1 MDKNKMEILAPAGG
15 MEQLVAAVRCG
26 ADAVYLGTSGFNA
39 RQNARNFGE
48 VQLADAVEY
57 CAQRNVQVHVTLNT
71 LIFDN
76 EISEL
81 KKHIKQIADSGANAI
96 IAQDL
101 ATARLVRECCPEMPL
116 HASTQ
121 MTIHNSLGVNVANEL
136 GFSRVVLAR
145 ELTLDEISSI
155 TRNTDIEI
163 ETFIHGALCT
173 CVSGACYLSAM
184 LGGRSGNRG
193 SCAQP
198 CRLNFTNRHGREY
211 ALSLKDMSYV
221 KSLPKLMEAG
231 VVSLKIEGRM
241 KRPEYVAAAVTA
253 VKCALDGKAPDMRLL
268 ESIFSRDGFTDG
280 YLTGKRTVAMYGRR
294 KKEDAQTSQ
303 SVMGELASLYRAER
317 QSVNIGAEVSVRE
330 NKPVILSVNDGINF
344 VTVESE
350 PPQKA
355 VNRAVT
361 SDDIYK
367 AISKTGGTPFVLD
380 DLRTHL
386 DDGLAVSGSALNAL
400 RRDALEK
407 LLEFRKPTPKSFND
421 AQIEIEK
428 HTPATKKEVRL
439 RFENFSFVSRNK
451 CKFDKLIIPA
461 REIISNPDIAG
472 RYKDKLIAELP
483 ALVWE
488 GDVNKLESDLECLMS
503 MGVTNVI
510 CANIGV
516 ANTAISHGFVV
527 HGDMGLNVLNSV
539 SIAEYKALGVDSV
552 TVSFEAGASKIKNL
566 GTDLK
571 RGAVIYGYLP
581 LMKLRTCPARGDKGC
596 GDCNGRPTLTDAKG
610 IKFKLICRDKKYTEM
625 LNSVPLYVGDKLIDG
640 LDFETLYFTD
650 ESEAVIKRVIDAY
663 FAKNDVDFPHTNGL
677 YFRELI

>member
-1 MDKNKMEILAPAGG
+1 MTKMEILAPAGG
-15 MEQLVAAVRCG
+15 TEQLVAAVRCG

-48 VQLADAVEY
+48 VQLAEAIEY

-81 KKHIKQIADSGANAI
+81 KKHIKQVAECGANAI

-101 ATARLVRECCPEMPL
+101 ATARLVRECCPDMPL

-121 MTIHNSLGVNVANEL
+121 MTVHNSLGVEAAREL

-155 TRNTDIEI
+155 AKNTDIEI

-231 VVSLKIEGRM
+231 VASLKIEGRM

-253 VKCALDGKAPDMRLL
+253 VKSALDGREPDMKQL

-280 YLTGKRTVAMYGRR
+280 YLTGKRNVYMYGRR
-294 KKEDAQTSQ
+294 KKEDAQASQ

-317 QSVNIGAEVSVRE
+317 QSVNVGAEISVRE
-330 NKPVILSVNDGINF
+330 NKPVTLTVNDGINF
-344 VTVESE
+344 VTVESV

-355 VNRAVT
+355 INRSTT
-361 SDDIYK
+361 SEDIYK
-367 AISKTGGTPFVLD
+367 AISKTGGTPFFLEG
-380 DLRTHL
+380 LRAHL
-386 DDGLAVSGSALNAL
+386 DDGLAVSGSTLNAL

-407 LLEFRKPTPKSFND
+407 LLELRKPVPKNFND
-421 AQIEIEK
+421 VPIEIKK
-428 HTPATKKEVRL
+428 HTPAVKKEVRL
-439 RFENFSFVSRNK
+439 RFEDFSFVSKNK
-451 CKFDKLIIPA
+451 CKFDKLIIPVK
-461 REIISNPDIAG
+461 EILSNTGIANK
-472 RYKDKLIAELP
+472 YKDKLIAELP

-488 GDVNKLESDLECLMS
+488 NDVNSLEQDIESLMK
-503 MGVTNVI
+503 MGITDVI
-510 CANIGV
+510 CANIG
-516 ANTAISHGFVV
+516 TAHIALAHGSTV

-539 SIAEYKALGVDSV
+539 SLEEYKALGVADM
-552 TVSFEAGASKIKNL
+552 TVSFEAGAAKIKNL
-566 GTDLK
+566 GSDMP
-571 RGAVIYGYLP
+571 RGALVYGYLP
-581 LMKLRTCPARGDKGC
+581 LMKLRTCPARGEKGC
-596 GDCNGRPTLTDAKG
+596 GDCNGGPSLTDAKG
-610 IKFKLICRDKKYTEM
+610 ITFKLLCRDKKYTEL
-625 LNSVPLYVGDKLIDG
+625 LNSVPLYVGDKDIYG
-640 LDFETLYFTD
+640 LDFETLYFTCEQD
-650 ESEAVIKRVIDAY
+650 SVIKRVIDAY
-663 FAKNDVDFPHTNGL
+663 YTKSDVDFPHTNGL
-677 YFRELI
+677 YFREVT

>member
-1 MDKNKMEILAPAGG
+1 MTKMEILAPAGG
-15 MEQLVAAVRCG
+15 TEQLVAAVRCG

-48 VQLADAVEY
+48 VQLAEAIEY

-81 KKHIKQIADSGANAI
+81 KKHIKQVAECGANAI

-101 ATARLVRECCPEMPL
+101 ATARLVRECCPDMPL

-121 MTIHNSLGVNVANEL
+121 MTVHNSLGVEAAREL

-155 TRNTDIEI
+155 AKNTDIEI

-193 SCAQP
+193 RCAQP

-231 VVSLKIEGRM
+231 VASLKIEGRM

-253 VKCALDGKAPDMRLL
+253 VKSALDGREPDMKQL

-280 YLTGKRTVAMYGRR
+280 YLTGKRNVYMYGRR
-294 KKEDAQTSQ
+294 KKEDAQASQ

-317 QSVNIGAEVSVRE
+317 QSVNVGAEISVRE
-330 NKPVILSVNDGINF
+330 NKPVTLTVNDGINF
-344 VTVESE
+344 VTVESV

-355 VNRAVT
+355 INRSTT
-361 SDDIYK
+361 SEDIYK
-367 AISKTGGTPFVLD
+367 AISKTGGTPFFLEG
-380 DLRTHL
+380 LRAHL
-386 DDGLAVSGSALNAL
+386 DDGLAVSGSTLNAL

-407 LLEFRKPTPKSFND
+407 LLELRKPVPKSFND
-421 AQIEIEK
+421 VPIEIKK
-428 HTPATKKEVRL
+428 HTPAAKKEVRL
-439 RFENFSFVSRNK
+439 RFEDFSFVSKNK
-451 CKFDKLIIPA
+451 CRFDKLIIPVK
-461 REIISNPDIAG
+461 EILSNSGIANK
-472 RYKDKLIAELP
+472 YKDKLIAELP

-488 GDVNKLESDLECLMS
+488 NDVNSLEQDIESLMK
-503 MGVTNVI
+503 MGITDVI
-510 CANIGV
+510 CANIG
-516 ANTAISHGFVV
+516 TAHIALAHGSTV

-539 SIAEYKALGVDSV
+539 SLEEYKALGVADM
-552 TVSFEAGASKIKNL
+552 TVSFEARAAKIK
-566 GTDLK
+566 
-571 RGAVIYGYLP
+571 
-581 LMKLRTCPARGDKGC
+581 
-596 GDCNGRPTLTDAKG
+596 
-610 IKFKLICRDKKYTEM
+610 
-625 LNSVPLYVGDKLIDG
+625 
-640 LDFETLYFTD
+640 
-650 ESEAVIKRVIDAY
+650 
-663 FAKNDVDFPHTNGL
+663 
-677 YFRELI
+677 

>member
-48 VQLADAVEY
+48 IQLAEAVEY

-81 KKHIKQIADSGANAI
+81 KKHIKQVAQCGANAI

-101 ATARLVRECCPEMPL
+101 ATARLVRECCPDMPL

-121 MTIHNSLGVNVANEL
+121 MTVHNSLGVEAAKEL

-145 ELTLDEISSI
+145 ELTLDEITSI
-155 TRNTDIEI
+155 TKNTDIEI

-221 KSLPKLMEAG
+221 KSLPKLMDAG
-231 VVSLKIEGRM
+231 VSSLKIEGRM

-253 VKCALDGKAPDMRLL
+253 VKCALDGKEPDMKQL

-280 YLTGKRTVAMYGRR
+280 YLTGKRNVFMYGRR
-294 KKEDAQTSQ
+294 KKEDAQASQ

-317 QSVNIGAEVSVRE
+317 QSVNITAEVSVHE
-330 NKPVILSVNDGINF
+330 NKPITLTVNDGVNF
-344 VTVESE
+344 VTVESDH
-350 PPQKA
+350 PQKA
-355 VNRAVT
+355 INRAIT
-361 SDDIYK
+361 SDDVYK
-367 AISKTGGTPFVLD
+367 AISKTGGTPFFLEGLRVHID
-380 DLRTHL
+380 D
-386 DDGLAVSGSALNAL
+386 DMAVSGSTLNAL

-407 LLEFRKPTPKSFND
+407 LLELRKPEVKNFND
-421 AQIEIEK
+421 TQIEIEK
-428 HTPATKKEVRL
+428 HVPATKKEVRL

-451 CKFDKLIIPA
+451 CKFDKLIIPVK
-461 REIISNPDIAG
+461 EILSNPDVANK
-472 RYKDKLIAELP
+472 YKSKLIAELP

-488 GDVNKLESDLECLMS
+488 NDVKSLEKDLESLMQ
-503 MGVTNVI
+503 MGITDVM
-510 CANIGV
+510 CANIGTV
-516 ANTAISHGFVV
+516 HIAVSHGFIV
-527 HGDMGLNVLNSV
+527 HGDVGLNVLNSV
-539 SIAEYKALGVDSV
+539 ALEEYKALGVADM
-552 TVSFEAGASKIKNL
+552 TISFEAGATKIKNL
-566 GTDLK
+566 GSDIP
-571 RGAVIYGYLP
+571 RGALVYGYLS
-581 LMKLRTCPARGDKGC
+581 LMKLRTCPARGEKGC
-596 GDCNGRPTLTDAKG
+596 GDCNSKPMLTDAKG
-610 IKFKLICRDKKYTEM
+610 ITFKLICRDKKYTEM
-625 LNSVPLYVGDKLIDG
+625 LNSVPLYIGDKAIDG
-640 LDFETLYFTD
+640 LEFETLYFTYEQD
-650 ESEAVIKRVIDAY
+650 SAIKRVIDAY
-663 FAKNDVDFPHTNGL
+663 YAKSDVDFPHTNGL
-677 YFRELI
+677 YFREVT